1 MPVKDTTKEQYYVIR
16 NQYTKLMDVNEFGV
30 QKHSNNWIIC
40 KLAKMFFKSP
50 ATIENIIYHRV

>member
-1 MPVKDTTKEQYYVIR
+1 MPVKETTKQQYHVIR
-16 NQYTKLMDVNEFGV
+16 HEYAKLASIQEFGV

-50 ATIENIIYHRV
+50 TTIENIIYYRV